1 MSRISPQ
8 IVKGALA
15 VYKTDDPGTQPEIIV
30 FQYNPDQM
38 RRSLAARTP
47 PAPPGGGGGGGNA
60 QQEVLRVAGPPVE
73 TINLSVELDAADQ
86 LEHPDSNTSVAQDGL
101 HPALATLELLMYP
114 PSLNAEKIKQDA
126 DRGEFQVSPV
136 DLPLTLLVFG
146 KSRVVPIS
154 FTSFAIAEEAY
165 DTRLN
170 PIRAKVDLGL
180 KVLTYLE
187 FPGTSVARDAFIAY
201 QKQKEALAR
210 LFQKS
215 SDEERVRT
223 FQPGSTTP

>member
-1 MSRISPQ
+1 MSPISPQ
-8 IVKGALA
+8 IIKGALA
-15 VYKTDDPGTQPEIIV
+15 VYETDDPATQPDIIV

-47 PAPPGGGGGGGNA
+47 PQEQGQAGNA

-86 LEHPDSNTSVAQDGL
+86 LEHPDSNSSVAENGL

-114 PSLNAEKIKQDA
+114 PSLNAEEISQLA
-126 DRGEFQVSPV
+126 ERGEVQVSPV

-146 KSRVVPIS
+146 KSRVVPVS
-154 FTSFAIAEEAY
+154 VTSFAIAEEAY

-187 FPGTSVARDAFIAY
+187 FPGTSVARDAFISY

-210 LFQKS
+210 QFQNS
-215 SDEERVRT
+215 SDEDRVRK
-223 FQPGSTTP
+223 FLPGSTAP